1 MDLSSIFDAGFERVV
16 QKQGSIFFDT
26 FYDVFTSKSPEIK
39 AAFANTNMERQKLML
54 KDSLMHLVAFSLS
67 QQVTSPL
74 EKIATV
80 HANLQIGVELYD
92 IWMDSLIESL
102 SMVDTHY
109 TNKDAM
115 AWRVILSHGVEYMKS
130 HMRPQ
135 IAADD

>member
-1 MDLSSIFDAGFERVV
+1 MDITKIFDSGFERVV
-16 QKQGSIFFDT
+16 QKQGSLFFDT
-26 FYDVFTSKSPEIK
+26 FYDVFISKSPEIK
-39 AAFANTNMERQKLML
+39 AAFANTNMERQKVML
-54 KDSLMHLVAFSLS
+54 KESLMHLVAFSLS

-80 HANLQIGVELYD
+80 HANLSIGVELYD

-102 SMVDTHY
+102 SMVDTQF

-115 AWRVILSHGVEYMKS
+115 AWRVVLSPGVEYMKS

-135 IAADD
+135 IATDD